1 MIVCVIAVDRI
12 RTPYVARACEDFRAR
27 LGAYHTYDEIEVR
40 AGNGRDPQA
49 AMREEAERIARHLRD
64 DDRLWLVDRAGTQLS
79 SEALATRISDVG
91 RSGAQRLTLAIGGTY
106 GSAESLRE
114 RAEFVWSL
122 SELTFLH
129 EWARAIV
136 LEQLYRAAKIA
147 RNEPYHH

>member
-1 MIVCVIAVDRI
+1 MIVRVIAVDRI

-27 LGAYHTYDEIEVR
+27 LGAYHAYDEIEVR

-49 AMREEAERIARHLRD
+49 AMREEGERIARHLRD

-106 GSAESLRE
+106 GAADSLRE

-122 SELTFLH
+122 SALTFLH

>member
-1 MIVCVIAVDRI
+1 MIVRVVAVDRI
-12 RTPYVARACEDFRAR
+12 RTPYVASACQDFRAR
-27 LGAYHTYDEIEVR
+27 LGAYHAYDEIEVR

-49 AMREEAERIARHLRD
+49 AMREEAERISRHLRE
-64 DDRLWLVDRAGTQLS
+64 DDRFWLVDRAGTQLS
-79 SEALATRISDVG
+79 SEALATRIGDVG
-91 RSGAQRLTLAIGGTY
+91 RSGARRLTLAIGGTY
-106 GSAESLRE
+106 GAADTLRA

-136 LEQLYRAAKIA
+136 LEQLYRAAKIE

>member
-1 MIVCVIAVDRI
+1 MIVRVVAVDRI

-27 LGAYHTYDEIEVR
+27 LGAYHAYDEIEVR
-40 AGNGRDPQA
+40 AGNGRDPQG

-64 DDRLWLVDRAGTQLS
+64 DDRFWLVDRSGTQLS
-79 SEALATRISDVG
+79 SEALASRIGDVS
-91 RSGAQRLTLAIGGTY
+91 RSGAQRLTLAIGGAY
-106 GSAESLRE
+106 GTADTLRE